1 MKLYFLLI
9 GLFTVLWF
17 NISCKNNNET
27 SIPKDSITIL
37 YPGDER
43 IFHQDY
49 WGMEATFWIFLPLVA
64 YEGGE
69 RGELQPV
76 LAESWTHSE
85 DYREWTVHLRKD
97 IYWHDGVQ
105 MTANDI
111 KFSLDLK
118 KKAFGGY
125 SMGIKFDLI
134 DDFTFKLI
142 GEKPIPKLPFWEV
155 YYPKHLLDTLDPDE
169 YFNWD
174 FWKHPIGNGPY
185 RFVRSEAKT
194 MVEVE
199 ANPNYFRT
207 QPKIKKA
214 ILKFSDQASL
224 PELLSGNVDVIT
236 DVPRDFLFKI
246 DGDKR
251 FQSYY
256 WWGVWI
262 QTINWNHNNK
272 LFSDAKVRKALTMA
286 VNRNELAQVL
296 NYPKNIPIADVLY
309 TKKQRATLDFPTPVA
324 YDPEG
329 AIQLLIECGW
339 NDANQDHILEK
350 NGLNFS
356 FTIIVEKANAL
367 MATYIQENFRRIGV
381 HMKVETTEW
390 NIVKQRLENND
401 FEAIIGSL
409 PSHDI
414 YGLKNL
420 LGKDSF
426 IGYNNREI
434 DSLLTAIQL
443 TGNPEKIDEL
453 YKKMMPILQ
462 NELPLTFIFPQVLT
476 HIAHKR
482 IKGMNN
488 HYNSDPV
495 WFLEFLWIE

>member
-1 MKLYFLLI
+1 MNRYFLLI
-9 GLFTVLWF
+9 GFFTALGF
-17 NISCKNNNET
+17 TIACKKTNE
-27 SIPKDSITIL
+27 IPVSRDSITIL

-49 WGMEATFWIFLPLVA
+49 WGMEATYWIFLPLVT

-76 LAESWTHSE
+76 LAERWTHSE
-85 DYREWTVHLRKD
+85 DYKQWTVHLRKD

-125 SMGIKFDLI
+125 SIGIKFDLI
-134 DDFTFKLI
+134 DDFTFKLM
-142 GEKPIPKLPFWEV
+142 GEKPIPKLSTWEV
-155 YYPKHLLDTLDPDE
+155 YYPKHLLDTLDPDK
-169 YFNWD
+169 YSNWD
-174 FWKHPIGNGPY
+174 FWKHPVGNGPY
-185 RFVRSEAKT
+185 RFVRSEPKT

-199 ANPNYFRT
+199 ANPNYFRS

-214 ILKFSDQASL
+214 ILKFSDKASL

-256 WWGVWI
+256 WWGSWI
-262 QTINWNHNNK
+262 QSILWNHNNM
-272 LFSDAKVRKALTMA
+272 LFRDVKVRKALTMA
-286 VNRNELAQVL
+286 VNRNELAKVL
-296 NYPKNIPIADVLY
+296 NYPTNIPITDVLC
-309 TKKQRATLDFPTPVA
+309 TKKQRAALDFPIPHE
-324 YDPEG
+324 YDPSR
-329 AIQLLIECGW
+329 AIQLLKECGW
-339 NDANQDHILEK
+339 NDTNQDHILDK
-350 NGLNFS
+350 KGLDFS
-356 FTIIVEKANAL
+356 FTIIVDKSNAL
-367 MATYIQENFRRIGV
+367 MATYIQDNFRHIGV
-381 HMKVETTEW
+381 HMIIEMAEW
-390 NIVKQRLENND
+390 NILKQRLKKND
-401 FEAIIGSL
+401 FEAMIESL
-409 PSHDI
+409 PNHKA
-414 YGLKNL
+414 YEMKNI

-434 DSLLTAIQL
+434 DSLLTVLEL
-443 TGNPEKIDEL
+443 TGNPEEIEEL

-462 NELPLTFIFPQVLT
+462 NEIPITFIFPQIIT
-476 HIAHKR
+476 HIANKR